1 MLRKKVSALVMAA
14 AVGAFALAGT
24 QRPVQAQG
32 ININIFLGS
41 VGDVSKDQAQVDR
54 FVAANPGITVKIVL
68 APQSATDILGVIQQ
82 DLAAKS
88 SDIDIYQYDT
98 IWPGILA
105 DNLVDLGP
113 AIKDA
118 KFDTS
123 AFYPTLYNN
132 DNVGGKQ
139 VGVPWFTDAG
149 LLYYRTDL
157 LKKYGYD
164 HAPKTW
170 TELETMAAKIQVGEQ
185 ATNKDFYGFVFQGN
199 AYEGLTCDALEW
211 QYANGGGLIVEKDG
225 TIDVNNPKAI
235 AAIDRAAKWI
245 GTISPKGVTGYGEED
260 ARRVFQGGNAA
271 FMRNWPYAYVLG
283 NGGAD
288 GKQETKVKGLFDVE
302 ALPSGDSG
310 HGAATLG
317 GWQLGVSIYSKHPAE
332 ATKLVLY
339 LTGKDEQKIKALTQS
354 NLPTIKSLYTDAD
367 IAKQIPFIA
376 NLVPVFENASPRPA
390 TITAAKYNDVSVAYF
405 TAVHDVLTGKTD
417 AKTAFADLEVNLT
430 QILGKAN
437 FKIGPVP
444 ANQMS
449 SGSAATM
456 MATMAAT
463 K

>member
-1 MLRKKVSALVMAA
+1 M
-14 AVGAFALAGT
+14 
-24 QRPVQAQG
+24 
-32 ININIFLGS
+32 
-41 VGDVSKDQAQVDR
+41 
-54 FVAANPGITVKIVL
+54 
-68 APQSATDILGVIQQ
+68 
-82 DLAAKS
+82 
-88 SDIDIYQYDT
+88 
-98 IWPGILA
+98 
-105 DNLVDLGP
+105 
-113 AIKDA
+113 
-118 KFDTS
+118 
-123 AFYPTLYNN
+123 
-132 DNVGGKQ
+132 
-139 VGVPWFTDAG
+139 
-149 LLYYRTDL
+149 
-157 LKKYGYD
+157 
-164 HAPKTW
+164 
-170 TELETMAAKIQVGEQ
+170 
-185 ATNKDFYGFVFQGN
+185 
-199 AYEGLTCDALEW
+199 
-211 QYANGGGLIVEKDG
+211 
-225 TIDVNNPKAI
+225 
-235 AAIDRAAKWI
+235 
-245 GTISPKGVTGYGEED
+245 TGYGEED